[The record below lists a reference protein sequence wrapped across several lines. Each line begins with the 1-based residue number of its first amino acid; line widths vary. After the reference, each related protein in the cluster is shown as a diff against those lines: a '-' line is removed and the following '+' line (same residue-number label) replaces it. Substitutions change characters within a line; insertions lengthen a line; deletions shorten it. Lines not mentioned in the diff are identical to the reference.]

1 MTPTRTD
8 WLGGSNQ
15 TGDPF
20 WGNEFTKPGTA
31 NPGDWMIL
39 VITTNSD
46 VDVDVNLQGWTVI
59 AARSQTNTMYST
71 VLARVVEVGDTLY
84 HIPITGGGLTCSVM
98 WGTGAAPVNEWTT
111 GSWMTRASTGTSTT
125 NVANPGITTTEDDSL
140 VITVSTE
147 RTTLTEANITSM
159 AGATAWYFQPHVS
172 GFIETH
178 SVGYAEQASAGSTPN
193 VTVTYPNSQA
203 TNGNIVQFA
212 LPPGEPE
219 DPEPDPD
226 VDPAFRAAAFFNHE
240 ESNPPGP
247 QNTQITLQ
255 RPAEVEL
262 GDYGMIMISMAD
274 GTPPTFT
281 VPTGWDELLEPT
293 VTGTMRT
300 VLYGKK
306 YELGD
311 NATISITATVGNSYH
326 AVGVWFNG
334 EKVDGVETTGDYGT
348 RPSTSAA
355 TTAPAVTA
363 AGQYRRVVSVFTHRT
378 AAAPTLDNVTYGEVV
393 YHHHTVEHDN
403 NRTGISFVERMLA
416 STNVLANTAE
426 YSSGSVSGL
435 GIQLV
440 MVTLDGGPSSGQ
452 VSTSLVSDF
461 SHNSLR
467 LGAIVTGGHSARVV
481 VSTEEDF
488 STPIYGA
495 MTIAPSDWATGRV
508 TGLTPG
514 TQYYVGIE
522 INSVIQ
528 TDVQHYVR
536 TLYTPGEPASFVVAA
551 GSCQT
556 SASNPVVFPMIA
568 ADDALFLV
576 HMGDL
581 HYADATTEGAWRT
594 ATATALSKSN
604 IQTMF
609 ETVPMS
615 WHWDNHDRIIIDAL
629 NTGTTDPATTEGF
642 RELWGNDFPEAG
654 SGDPVYKTWVS
665 GRVRFIHTDCWTARV
680 PSGDTE
686 SPSKT
691 MLGLA
696 QRQWIKDT
704 LAAAEEPIIVWF
716 ASFPNHRVANG
727 RWNSYQNETTDLENW
742 IATHPSVK
750 ERLIMVGGDSHDIRA
765 DSGSR
770 LTGSGGAQNFINVPS
785 LNASGF
791 HQWGSGWVTNNW
803 DIAEIALPATNRGCY
818 ARLSFDDNGQR
829 IAMTWEAVYD
839 DGSILASWTRT
850 VGTLEVD
857 GTPATMGYW
866 NGGEDRMIPAW
877 HDDS

>member
-1 MTPTRTD
+1 MAPTRTD
-8 WLGGSNQ
+8 WLGSSNQ
-15 TGDPF
+15 TGGYF
-20 WGNEFTKPGTA
+20 IGNEFNKPATA
-31 NPGDWMIL
+31 NPGDWLIL
-39 VITTNSD
+39 VIATNSN
-46 VDVDVNLQGWTVI
+46 VDLNGDLQGWSEI
-59 AARSQTNTMYST
+59 ASRSQTGTLYSM
-71 VLARVVEVGDTLY
+71 VIARIVEVGDTVY
-84 HIPITGGGLTCSVM
+84 QIPITGGGLTCSLM
-98 WGTGAAPVNEWTT
+98 WGTGAGPV
-111 GSWMTRASTGTSTT
+111 SWWDKAAWSPRSVTGTSTT
-125 NVANPGITTTEDDSL
+125 NVAPGLETSHDDTLMIT
-140 VITVSTE
+140 ISTE
-147 RTTLTEANITSM
+147 RTTATESNITSM

-178 SVGYAEQASAGSTPN
+178 SVGFSEHPTAGPTAG
-193 VTVTYPNSQA
+193 VTVTYPNTQA
-203 TNGNIVQFA
+203 SNGNIIQFA

-219 DPEPDPD
+219 EPEPDPD

-240 ESNPPGP
+240 EVDPGLP
-247 QNTQITLQ
+247 EGLEIIVQ
-255 RPAEVEL
+255 RPAEVEV
-262 GDYGMIMISMAD
+262 GDYGMIMVSVSNS
-274 GTPPTFT
+274 PSVPTFT
-281 VPTGWDELLEPT
+281 APSGWDELLG
-293 VTGTMRT
+293 VTQANNMRT

-311 NATISITATVGNSYH
+311 DATITITASVINSYH
-326 AVGVWFNG
+326 AVGIWFDG
-334 EKVDGVETTGDYGT
+334 SKVDGVETIGT
-348 RPSTSAA
+348 HGIRPGTSSA

-363 AGQYRRVVSVFTHRT
+363 EGQYRRVVSVFTHRT
-378 AAAPTLDNVTYGEVV
+378 LAAPTLDNVLYGEVV
-393 YHHHTVEHDN
+393 YHHQTVENTN
-403 NRTGISFVERMLA
+403 NGTGISFVERMLA
-416 STNVLANTAE
+416 SPNVLANTAE
-426 YSSGSVSGL
+426 YSSGSGNGL

-467 LGAIVTGGHSARVV
+467 LGAILTGGHTARVV

-488 STPIYGA
+488 STPVYGA
-495 MTIAPSDWATGRV
+495 MTIAPSDWATGKV

-528 TDVQHYVR
+528 TDVQHHVR
-536 TLYTPGEPASFVVAA
+536 TLYQPGEPASFVVAA

-556 SASNPVVFPMIA
+556 TASNPVVFPMIA

-581 HYADATTEGAWRT
+581 HYADATTESAWRT

-615 WHWDNHDRIIIDAL
+615 WHWDNHDRIIVDGL
-629 NTGTTDPATTEGF
+629 NTGITDQETAVAF
-642 RELWGNDFPEAG
+642 RELWGDDFHETDYGA
-654 SGDPVYKTWVS
+654 PVYKSWVS
-665 GRVRFIHTDCWTARV
+665 GRIRFMHTDAWTARH
-680 PSGDTE
+680 PADNAE
-686 SPSKT
+686 NPSKT
-691 MLGLA
+691 MFGLE

-727 RWNSYQNETTDLENW
+727 RWNSYQTETDDLESW
-742 IATHPSVK
+742 IATHPSIK

-803 DIAEIALPATNRGCY
+803 DIAEIALPANNRGCY